1 MPLSLPGKQTI
12 EELLENLPLDYQQ
25 TEVKSKVFLRARKIK
40 SPMELMHLVMM
51 YPVLWY
57 GSCITR
63 GSR

>member
-40 SPMELMHLVMM
+40 SPMELMH
-51 YPVLWY
+51 
-57 GSCITR
+57 
-63 GSR
+63 